1 VNTRLPLL
9 LCVVGL
15 LWTSP
20 ARAQLVAPGEGGVA
34 MGHVHLVARDL
45 EGTRRFLTT
54 LGGTPVANG
63 SLQMIQFP
71 GVFLLVRQAEPTG
84 GTVGSVVN
92 HFGFHVKDIK
102 SSVTKWQAA
111 GLTIEPG
118 NNGRADQAW
127 LMTPDGA
134 RVEILEDTSI
144 AEPIRMHHIHW
155 NVAAV
160 PEMQAW
166 YAKHFGAIPGKRGQ
180 FDAADLPG
188 VNLTFGKVDTTNPG
202 TRGRAL
208 DHVGFEIRNLAQF
221 IARLEGAGVKMEGP
235 MRKAGNGTTSIA
247 FLTDPWGTYIELT
260 EGLAP

>member
-1 VNTRLPLL
+1 MRLL
-9 LCVVGL
+9 LISCLVGL
-15 LWTSP
+15 LWTNP

-45 EGTRRFLTT
+45 EGTRKMLVA

-102 SSVTKWQAA
+102 ASVARWQAA
-111 GLTIEPG
+111 GLKVEPG

-127 LMTPDGA
+127 LNTPDGA
-134 RVEILEDTSI
+134 RIEILEDKSI

-155 NVAAV
+155 NVVAV
-160 PEMQAW
+160 AEMQAW
-166 YAKHFGAIPGKRGQ
+166 YAKHFGAVPGKRGQ

-188 VNLTFGKVDTTNPG
+188 VNLTFGKVETANAG

-208 DHVGFEIRNLAQF
+208 DHIGFEIRNLAQF
-221 IARLEGAGVKMEGP
+221 VARLEAAGVKIEAP
-235 MRKAGNGTTSIA
+235 IRKAGNGTTSIA